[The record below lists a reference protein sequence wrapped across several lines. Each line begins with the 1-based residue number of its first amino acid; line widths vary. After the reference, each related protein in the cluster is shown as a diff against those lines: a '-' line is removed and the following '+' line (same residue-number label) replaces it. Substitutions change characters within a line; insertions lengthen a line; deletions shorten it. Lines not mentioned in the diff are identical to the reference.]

1 MRRFSGIFMA
11 IPITFVFLFMLNI
24 MLYTTVPFYREALN
38 GALGKE
44 DIPVVE
50 ASNEPVIYADEITEI
65 EDATTATAAEGKTAI
80 SFTGSSDNEESEKEP
95 EKVIIDKVYYEDC
108 GTGEG
113 YWVITYNDGSKIV
126 E

>member
-1 MRRFSGIFMA
+1 MRRFSGIFLA
-11 IPITFVFLFMLNI
+11 IPITFVFIFMLNI

-65 EDATTATAAEGKTAI
+65 EDATTATAEGVTAVAVTDSTKEDAEKG
-80 SFTGSSDNEESEKEP
+80 P

-108 GTGEG
+108 GTGKG
-113 YWVITYNDGSKIV
+113 YWVITYNDGSRIV

>member
-1 MRRFSGIFMA
+1 MNRLSGLFIA
-11 IPITFVFLFMLNI
+11 IPISFVFIFILNI

-38 GALGKE
+38 GAVGKD

-50 ASNEPVIYADEITEI
+50 ASSEPVIYENEITVI
-65 EDATTATAAEGKTAI
+65 EDDSTATAAEGVTTDYNTKTADEG
-80 SFTGSSDNEESEKEP
+80 STGKEN
-95 EKVIIDKVYYEDC
+95 EKVIIEKVYYEDC
-108 GTGEG
+108 GSGEG